1 MKQMKSLKNVLIL
14 FYKISIIFDCLDLL
28 HYKFHK
34 ISLNRG
40 GSNIDSS
47 QCLKNKK
54 AIIHPKSYDEKC
66 WQYTI
71 TAVLNY
77 QKIKHNPERIPKIKL
92 FIDQYHQKG
101 ISFPQHKEDWK
112 KFESNNKIIALNISY
127 IPQIAKK

>member
-1 MKQMKSLKNVLIL
+1 M
-14 FYKISIIFDCLDLL
+14 

-92 FIDQYHQKG
+92 FVDQYH
-101 ISFPQHKEDWK
+101 
-112 KFESNNKIIALNISY
+112 
-127 IPQIAKK
+127 